1 MTTTC
6 ILAPD
11 DHGRLRLYWKSAPG
25 RLRGGSRLDHP
36 ADLREPLQELPEPR
50 TVVLCGQRFAD
61 NVADAVLDI
70 ADLVVVPN
78 TWLRYLPARNP
89 ARRAGLAGRLAL
101 AHAHRPIER
110 RFRDPAFCPF

>member
-11 DHGRLRLYWKSAPG
+11 DQGGLRLYWKCGPG
-25 RLRGGSRLDHP
+25 PLRGGACIQRPD
-36 ADLREPLQELPEPR
+36 DLREPLQELPEPR
-50 TVVLCGQRFAD
+50 TVVLCGRRLAD
-61 NVADAVLDI
+61 SVAEAVLDI

-78 TWLRYLPARNP
+78 TWLRYLPTRNP
-89 ARRAGLAGRLAL
+89 AGRAGLAVRLAD
-101 AHAHRPIER
+101 AHAHGPIER